1 MIYTL
6 KGGFVYSNDKII
18 KTNVIIENN
27 LIKELGEKEEGE
39 IINVDGL
46 YLAPAFMD
54 PHVHMREPGFTDS
67 ETIKTGSMAAAR
79 GGYTQVFLM
88 PNTKPVISSKKD
100 LDNIKKIIEKDFS
113 HRAGALA
120 MINFAVEKNF

>member
-54 PHVHMREPGFTDS
+54 PHVHMREPGLPSS
-67 ETIKTGSMAAAR
+67 E
-79 GGYTQVFLM
+79 
-88 PNTKPVISSKKD
+88 KPTVSNSSK
-100 LDNIKKIIEKDFS
+100 LTSSSPFS
-113 HRAGALA
+113 STPQIMVQVMDQNASLYLLL
-120 MINFAVEKNF
+120 